1 MPRDILRF
9 ATAGSV
15 DDGKSS
21 LIGRLLY
28 DSKAILEDQMRAI
41 ERASRNRGADQVE
54 LALLTDGLR
63 AEREQNITID
73 VAYRYFST
81 PRRKFII
88 ADTPGHLQYTRNM
101 VTGTSTADLSV
112 ILIDA
117 RKGVLSQSRRHA
129 AISSLLGIRH
139 LVVAV
144 NKMDLVTFSSSVFE
158 EIEAEFRAFVERLG
172 VPHVTFIPISALLGD
187 NVVDPSE
194 STPWYGGPTLLH
206 FLEEVDASPREAGPF
221 RLPVQY
227 VIRPHQDF
235 RGFAGQVEGGSV
247 RVGDRVRVAASGIES
262 SVRSLHV
269 SGVPSLEAVAGQPV
283 VLELEHDV
291 DVSRG
296 DLFVSLSSPSE
307 RADHVEATV
316 CWLSEE
322 PLVLGKRYLV
332 LHTTRRVSAIVEA
345 VSHRINVDTLDPSP
359 ANHLGLNELGRLRL
373 HSASPLHFDRYAEN
387 PATGSFVLVDPG
399 TNATV
404 AAGMIEGSFE
414 SDRTSRSEAGRVVW
428 IVGGDRG
435 ERLAAELRG
444 LGRRVLFLDGRH
456 EAMARSASVQ
466 GFDVLVSA
474 PAAPKNAW
482 PTYEDGGQ
490 PFEALLEAVL
500 PHFDKEFTEKNR
512 DESMPL
518 PEGR

>member
-1 MPRDILRF
+1 MAADILRL

-28 DSKAILEDQMRAI
+28 DSKSILEDQMLAI

-81 PRRKFII
+81 ARRKFII

-144 NKMDLVTFSSSVFE
+144 NKMDLVSFSESVFR
-158 EIEAEFRAFVERLG
+158 EIEAEFRLFVGRLG
-172 VPHVTFIPISALLGD
+172 VPNVTFIPISALLGD

-194 STPWYGGPTLLH
+194 HTPWYGGPTLLG
-206 FLEEVDASPREAGPF
+206 FLESVDVSTRATAGF

-227 VIRPHQDF
+227 VVRPHQDF
-235 RGFAGQVEGGSV
+235 RGFAGRVESGSV
-247 RVGDRVRVAASGIES
+247 RVGDAVRVAASGIES
-262 SVRSLHV
+262 TVRSLHV
-269 SGVPSLEAVAGQPV
+269 SGVPSPEASVGQPV
-283 VLELEHDV
+283 VLELDHDV

-296 DLFVSLSSPSE
+296 DLFTSPSAPTQ
-307 RADHVEATV
+307 RADQVEAVV
-316 CWLSEE
+316 CWLSED

-332 LHTTRRVSAIVEA
+332 LHTTRRVSGIVEA
-345 VSHRINVDTLDPSP
+345 VSHRIDVDTLDPSP
-359 ANHLGLNELGRLRL
+359 ATHLGLNELGRLRIRT
-373 HSASPLHFDRYAEN
+373 ASPLHFDPYVEN
-387 PATGSFVLVDPG
+387 PVTGSFVLVDPD

-404 AAGMIEGSFE
+404 AAGMLEHSY
-414 SDRTSRSEAGRVVW
+414 SAPSSASEEGRVVW
-428 IVGGDRG
+428 VVGGDRG
-435 ERLAAELRG
+435 ASLAHALRE
-444 LGRRVLFLDGRH
+444 LGRRVLFLSGNLEDV
-456 EAMARSASVQ
+456 ARSAAAQ
-466 GFDVLVSA
+466 GFDVLVASA
-474 PAAPKNAW
+474 SSPSVAAAV
-482 PTYEDGGQ
+482 YVDEGQ
-490 PFEALLEAVL
+490 GFESLVEAVL
-500 PHFDKEFTEKNR
+500 PQFDRSGSVEAARTEF
-512 DESMPL
+512 SI
-518 PEGR
+518 